1 MEEYKTIEIQNTPEA
16 IGANSGSDYL
26 LSSSIEIGFV
36 LISVILLYILHK
48 CKDRWLFKKLKIN
61 YNFTKMFIQDLLN
74 AIKVAVKKEAIDT
87 KHKNN
92 IEVKVLDKVDEELF
106 KKYESI
112 LQQKLERSVPKESEQ
127 ESIDKLEQDVNN
139 TTKVEK

>member
-16 IGANSGSDYL
+16 IDANSGSDYL

-36 LISVILLYILHK
+36 LISVILLYVLHK

-74 AIKVAVKKEAIDT
+74 AIKVAVKKEAIET

-127 ESIDKLEQDVNN
+127 ESIDKLEQDVDN